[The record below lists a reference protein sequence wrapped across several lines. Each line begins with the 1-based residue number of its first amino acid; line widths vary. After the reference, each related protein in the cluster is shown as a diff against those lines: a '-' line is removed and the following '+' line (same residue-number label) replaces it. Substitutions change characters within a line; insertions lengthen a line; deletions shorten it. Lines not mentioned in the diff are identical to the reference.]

1 MSLVVGQDYRM
12 IPSGIIVYE
21 FLIYEFLI
29 YEFERQLQTNS
40 LGGLHLKINAT
51 IPGHLF
57 L

>member
-1 MSLVVGQDYRM
+1 M
-12 IPSGIIVYE
+12 IPSGIIIYE

-29 YEFERQLQTNS
+29 YEFEYQLQTNS